1 MACVCA
7 VGGRSEQRNV
17 CLGCCALRGS
27 RSEPSRDRSPSTVRR
42 RRKVTSPKSGRSD
55 VLCVICYRNEADRG
69 KMHFSRPISGFL
81 PRLTPFGFAGVVSPS
96 RLGLRVSR
104 LSTRR
109 VVVSACRAFVSP
121 VSRLQVIRSDD
132 LAPGRR
138 ALEQTKRNHLRTD
151 GFTVNSAP
159 ALCTLQVQLS
169 VQARRL
175 SRLRLPPRTP
185 RVRPLALPVSGTR
198 VARRDVAL
206 TVAAYD
212 ARTATGRT
220 VHPCTRSSQTATIS
234 AAYFLIL

>member
-1 MACVCA
+1 MYCVLYVIETKPIGVKCTSL
-7 VGGRSEQRNV
+7 GRFRV
-17 CLGCCALRGS
+17 FCLALHLL
-27 RSEPSRDRSPSTVRR
+27 
-42 RRKVTSPKSGRSD
+42 
-55 VLCVICYRNEADRG
+55 VLRVSY
-69 KMHFSRPISGFL
+69 L
-81 PRLTPFGFAGVVSPS
+81 PRASVS
-96 RLGLRVSR
+96 GVSR